1 VASHS
6 MECLSKKA
14 QCAVK
19 LKSVRIFLMKREL
32 LVELGMIVDVVVGL
46 FRLDDVVGVEKVN
59 EVYVRDC
66 VWQA

>member
-1 VASHS
+1 
-6 MECLSKKA
+6 
-14 QCAVK
+14 
-19 LKSVRIFLMKREL
+19 MKREL

>member
-1 VASHS
+1 